1 MKKDTSCIN
10 SSPDLLIS
18 ASKTSNTYK
27 VTTEQYEKLL
37 KENVTKTCKKS
48 TEPFEKSINLEPKNR
63 AKKLDLV
70 EKVRC
75 LALTCLIV
83 VQPLQILQGGFFTG

>member
-1 MKKDTSCIN
+1 MNKDTSCIN
-10 SSPDLLIS
+10 SSPDLLVS

-70 EKVRC
+70 ERVRC
-75 LALTCLIV
+75 LALTCLII
-83 VQPLQILQGGFFTG
+83 VQPLQILQGRFLTG

>member
-10 SSPDLLIS
+10 SSPELLVS

-27 VTTEQYEKLL
+27 VTTKQYKKLL
-37 KENVTKTCKKS
+37 KENVTQICKNS
-48 TEPFEKSINLEPKNR
+48 TEPFEKSINLEPKNI

-70 EKVRC
+70 
-75 LALTCLIV
+75 
-83 VQPLQILQGGFFTG
+83 